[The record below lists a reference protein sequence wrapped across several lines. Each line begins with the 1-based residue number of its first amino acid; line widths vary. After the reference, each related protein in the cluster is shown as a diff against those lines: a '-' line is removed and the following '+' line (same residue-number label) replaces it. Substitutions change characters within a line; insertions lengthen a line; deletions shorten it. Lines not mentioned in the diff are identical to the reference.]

1 LAAISRL
8 SQGLWRSTD
17 YEAMNE
23 IGVRTDLHVHSSFS
37 GSQTSWFLKT
47 AGINESY
54 VTPKQ
59 VYEVATR
66 RGMNLV
72 TICDHDEIAGA
83 LEMCAIASNTF
94 ISEEISARFPEDGCV
109 VHLMALA
116 IDEAQHREIQR
127 LRPNIYELAAYLE
140 QEQIGHFLCHPLAPV
155 NRRLDESHLKR
166 CFMMFR
172 NVEVRNG
179 TRDTVV
185 EQQARRII
193 DSLNPGRLESWAAEF
208 PQTPFINKEALYA
221 LTGGSDDHGG
231 LSATRAYTSFTGECS
246 GPGLVAALRE
256 RRTQPA
262 GDNATPEVL
271 SHMVYGVIA
280 GFLTSSGQLPKPGGA
295 IAPNASAALTGT
307 LVRAGQLIGSSGI
320 SVDFASLAREG
331 HTQESHDKLHGLLEH
346 VLVNS
351 SRQALSTIKA
361 ALQSANLMGAADG
374 VSEVLKSVLLGAPEM
389 LSIRSFAFDRRSAR
403 SLAARLAGVDS
414 GERPL
419 RIAVLSDTIDE
430 TNGVAIGLR
439 RLLTQARAAGLDGHL
454 VGLGDGDHVEC
465 DADGVV
471 RIPAVLRHR
480 LKDYPQINFGVPHLP
495 SLLHHLV
502 TKDFDLVQCSTP
514 GPVGLAG
521 MAAARIA
528 GIPVI
533 GQYHTDLPVYVSRL
547 TGDALLSDL
556 TATWVSWF
564 YRTLDRVL
572 APSGATM
579 SRLGELGVPLDRVR
593 LIPRGIDLDLFTPA
607 RRDEHAF
614 ESLGLGS
621 EPKILYVGRISR
633 EKGLDVLVKAFAWVA
648 QMLPTVKLLLVGAGP
663 YAEEL
668 AGISPDRVIFAGERT
683 GEELARLYASSDVFA
698 FPSET
703 ETFGNAVVEAQAAGL
718 PVVVPNRGAAKESVV
733 PGVTGL
739 VVDAQDPMAI
749 GRALHTLL
757 AHPRRRAEMSQ
768 AAAKHARK
776 FDMRQAVAGTFGIY
790 RSFLEDSALALA
802 LSA

>member
-1 LAAISRL
+1 MDAIV
-8 SQGLWRSTD
+8 
-17 YEAMNE
+17 AK
-23 IGVRTDLHVHSSFS
+23 VDLHIHSSFS

-59 VYEVATR
+59 VYETATR

-83 LEMCAIASNTF
+83 LEICAMASNTF
-94 ISEEISARFPEDGCV
+94 VSEEISATFPEDGCL
-109 VHLMALA
+109 VHVIAVD

-127 LRPNIYELAAYLE
+127 LRANIYELAAYLDE
-140 QEQIGHFLCHPLAPV
+140 EQIGHFLCHPLAPV

-185 EQQARRII
+185 EEQARRII
-193 DSLNPGRLESWAAEF
+193 ASLTPGRLQAWASEF
-208 PQTPFINKEALYA
+208 PQAPFINRDALYA
-221 LTGGSDDHGG
+221 VVGGSDDHGG
-231 LSATRAYTSFTGECS
+231 LSAARAYTSFTGECS

-256 RRTQPA
+256 RRTTPA
-262 GDNATPEVL
+262 GDTATPEVL

-280 GFLTSSGQLPKPGGA
+280 GFLSSSGKLPSKEGA
-295 IAPNASAALTGT
+295 ITAGSSSALAGT
-307 LVRAGQLIGSSGI
+307 LMRCGALIGSSGI
-320 SVDFASLAREG
+320 PVDFAALAREG
-331 HTQESHDKLHGLLEH
+331 HTQGSHDVLHKMLEH
-346 VLVNS
+346 VLVKT
-351 SRQALSTIKA
+351 SRQALETTKD
-361 ALQSANLMGAADG
+361 ALLSANLLEAADG
-374 VSEVLKSVLLGAPEM
+374 VSEVLKSLLLGAPEM
-389 LSIRSFAFDRRSAR
+389 LSIRSFAFDRRIAR
-403 SLAARLAGVDS
+403 SLATRMAGVDS

-419 RIAVLSDTIDE
+419 RVAVLSDTLDE

-439 RLLTQARAAGLDGHL
+439 RLFGQARAAGLDGQL
-454 VGLGDGDHVEC
+454 VGIGDGDHVET
-465 DADGVV
+465 DSEGVV

-502 TKDFDLVQCSTP
+502 TLDFDLVQCSTP

-533 GQYHTDLPVYVSRL
+533 GQYHTDLPVYVSRI
-547 TGDALLSDL
+547 TGDAVLSDL
-556 TATWVSWF
+556 SAAWVSWF
-564 YRTLDRVL
+564 YRSLDRVL

-579 SRLGELGVPLDRVR
+579 ERLGQLGVPLEKVR
-593 LIPRGIDLDLFTPA
+593 LIPRGIDLALFTPE
-607 RRDEHAF
+607 RRDKRAF
-614 ESLGLGS
+614 DDLGLGAG
-621 EPKILYVGRISR
+621 PTVLYVGRISR
-633 EKGLDVLVKAFAWVA
+633 EKGLDQLIDGFAWFARTQPTAKLVLV
-648 QMLPTVKLLLVGAGP
+648 GSGP
-663 YAEEL
+663 YAQEL
-668 AGISPDRVIFAGERT
+668 AARVASERVIFTGERS
-683 GEELARLYASSDVFA
+683 GEELARLYASSDVFV

-718 PVVVPNRGAAKESVV
+718 PVIVANRGAAKETVIA
-733 PGVTGL
+733 GVTGL
-739 VVDAQDPMAI
+739 VVDAQDLHAI
-749 GRALHTLL
+749 GRALYTLFR
-757 AHPRRRAEMSQ
+757 HPRRRAEMSQ

-776 FDMRQAVAGTFGIY
+776 YDMRQAVVGTFDVY
-790 RSFLEDSALALA
+790 RSFLEDSARALA
-802 LSA
+802 VSA